1 MKNEKFN
8 IIDKKGATRKQR
20 LLNFLIDLT
29 FLFISINSLSILLDL
44 LSKWTQRYF
53 WTNALENS
61 TVLQQ
66 SLFLLGF
73 VFLYY
78 FVSECYWSQTL
89 AKLITKTVIVT
100 KRGDKPTI
108 KMVFIRTLGRFI
120 PFEPFSFLRNRPI
133 GWHDQLSATYVIKKE

>member
-61 TVLQQ
+61 TILQQ

-78 FVSECYWSQTL
+78 FISECYWSQTL

-100 KRGDKPTI
+100 KRGDKPTV
-108 KMVFIRTLGRFI
+108 KMVFIRTLARFI
-120 PFEPFSFLRNRPI
+120 PFEPFSLLRNRPI
-133 GWHDQLSATYVIKKE
+133 GWHDQLSATYVVKKE